1 MLSYGGTEISQLKV
15 NWNGGCCFAIWLAAW
30 LPCSLSE
37 LPGRLPAAPWQLL
50 CLSFA
55 CLSPVF
61 RLCFAIGTLTPVF
74 RYRSPHPGLPSRCLP
89 MSAGFCRQNPDSTG
103 RTGQN
108 PDSARILLAEPG
120 RIRILPAEPGRI
132 RILPGFRRQN
142 PVHICSAGFYRH
154 KSRFCRRRTL
164 FSHVCRILPGF
175 CRHKLS

>member
-1 MLSYGGTEISQLKV
+1 MLSYGGTEIPQQLKV

-74 RYRSPHPGLPSRCLP
+74 RYRSPHPPLPSRCLP
-89 MSAGFCRQNPDSTG
+89 MSAGFCRQNPDS
-103 RTGQN
+103 
-108 PDSARILLAEPG
+108 A
-120 RIRILPAEPGRI
+120 GRI
-132 RILPGFRRQN
+132 RILPGFRREN

>member
-1 MLSYGGTEISQLKV
+1 MLSYGGREIPQQLKV

-74 RYRSPHPGLPSRCLP
+74 RYRSPHLPLPNRFRP
-89 MSAGFCRQNPDSTG
+89 MSAGFCRQNL
-103 RTGQN
+103 
-108 PDSARILLAEPG
+108 DSARFCRQNPGFCPFLPAESGFCRQNPAESG
-120 RIRILPAEPGRI
+120 RIRQTLAETDLAGEGVGSDSERQ
-132 RILPGFRRQN
+132 RFR
-142 PVHICSAGFYRH
+142 
-154 KSRFCRRRTL
+154 
-164 FSHVCRILPGF
+164 
-175 CRHKLS
+175 

>member
-1 MLSYGGTEISQLKV
+1 MLSYGGTEIPQQLKV

-74 RYRSPHPGLPSRCLP
+74 RYRSPHPPLPSRCLP
-89 MSAGFCRQNPDSTG
+89 MSAGFCQ
-103 RTGQN
+103 
-108 PDSARILLAEPG
+108 DSAG

-132 RILPGFRRQN
+132 RILPGFRREKSGSYF
-142 PVHICSAGFYRH
+142 SAGFYRH

>member
-1 MLSYGGTEISQLKV
+1 MLSYGGTEIPQQLKV

-74 RYRSPHPGLPSRCLP
+74 RYRSPHPPLPSRCLP
-89 MSAGFCRQNPDSTG
+89 MSAGFCRQNPDS
-103 RTGQN
+103 
-108 PDSARILLAEPG
+108 A
-120 RIRILPAEPGRI
+120 RILPAESGFCRQNRAESGFCRDSAGR
-132 RILPGFRRQN
+132 N
-142 PVHICSAGFYRH
+142 PVHIFPPDSTGINPDSAGEERYFH
-154 KSRFCRRRTL
+154 MSAEFCPDSAGINCHEMWGR
-164 FSHVCRILPGF
+164 
-175 CRHKLS
+175 

>member
-1 MLSYGGTEISQLKV
+1 MLSYGGTEIPQQLKV

-74 RYRSPHPGLPSRCLP
+74 RYRSPHPPLPNRCLP
-89 MSAGFCRQNPDSTG
+89 MSAGFCRQNPDSAG
-103 RTGQN
+103 RIVAQKWLRSGSELAQTVSAGRNGQN
-108 PDSARILLAEPG
+108 PDSAGRILQTLADTDLAVEG
-120 RIRILPAEPGRI
+120 VGSDSERQGL
-132 RILPGFRRQN
+132 GFR
-142 PVHICSAGFYRH
+142 
-154 KSRFCRRRTL
+154 
-164 FSHVCRILPGF
+164 
-175 CRHKLS
+175 